1 MGVRIAVGQIRVL
14 DGETALFARQL
25 GIESVQF
32 NTPNLPSPL
41 GYWTL
46 DDLVD
51 LRKRCE
57 SYGLTLEAIEN
68 VPYAHYADVMRGGP
82 NCQEQLDNL
91 KKTVRNLGLAGVTTF
106 GYHFMPTFVW
116 RTTLNA
122 QGRGG
127 ASVSA
132 FDAGLVRDGNMI
144 LGGGVAIGA
153 PLTQEQV
160 WANYGRF
167 LEELLPVAEDAGV
180 RLALHPDDPPVGEIG
195 GSARIFASVDG
206 LKRGYELGGR
216 SLAWGLDLC
225 LGTVSEMAGSTSVTE
240 AIDFFGPLG
249 RIFYVHFR
257 DVQGVVPRFQ
267 ECFIGEGNYDP
278 VSVMTRL
285 VNSGFDGFILDDHVP
300 MMTNDSL
307 WGHRARAHAIGYLQG
322 LIRAVSLARPD
333 G

>member
-1 MGVRIAVGQIRVL
+1 
-14 DGETALFARQL
+14 
-25 GIESVQF
+25 
-32 NTPNLPSPL
+32 
-41 GYWTL
+41 
-46 DDLVD
+46 
-51 LRKRCE
+51 
-57 SYGLTLEAIEN
+57 LTLEAIEN

-82 NCQEQLDNL
+82 NFQEQLDNL

-106 GYHFMPTFVW
+106 GYNFMPTFVW

-127 ASVSA
+127 ASVSG
-132 FDAGLVRDGNMI
+132 FDADLVRDGNMI

-153 PLTQEQV
+153 PLTREQV

-180 RLALHPDDPPVGEIG
+180 RLALHPDDPPIGEIC
-195 GSARIFASVDG
+195 GSARIFASVDD
-206 LKRGYELGGR
+206 LKRGYELGGH
-216 SLAWGLDLC
+216 SVAWGLDLC

-240 AIDFFGPLG
+240 AIDYFGPLG

-278 VSVMTRL
+278 ALVMTRL
-285 VNSGFDGFILDDHVP
+285 VKSGFDGFILDDHVP
-300 MMTNDSL
+300 AMTNDSL

-322 LIRAVSLARPD
+322 LLRAVSAARTD